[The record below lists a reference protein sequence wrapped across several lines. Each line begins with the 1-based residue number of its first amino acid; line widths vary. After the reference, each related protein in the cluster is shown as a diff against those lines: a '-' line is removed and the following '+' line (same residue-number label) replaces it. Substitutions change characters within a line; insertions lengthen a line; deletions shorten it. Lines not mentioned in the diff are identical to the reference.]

1 MAGGG
6 GHGPAHLS
14 PWASAATRCPDPD
27 PRRLRQG
34 RTHLSYCVSIDC
46 LGSGCNPYSSGWWGQ
61 RRRDETASGRSGGG
75 ETPLKVGELEGSSE
89 EPAPSALLR
98 KTPRGE
104 SPLAQGPALVS
115 SAQPASFR
123 LEPERRGG
131 EAGWREAQ
139 GGSCLFTRPNLR
151 RGGRG
156 EANPLPG
163 RSCGAA

>member
-1 MAGGG
+1 MRAKEKRRNCIWAVGRGRDVSQSRGTGGLIRGAG
-6 GHGPAHLS
+6 AVR
-14 PWASAATRCPDPD
+14 A
-27 PRRLRQG
+27 
-34 RTHLSYCVSIDC
+34 V
-46 LGSGCNPYSSGWWGQ
+46 
-61 RRRDETASGRSGGG
+61 
-75 ETPLKVGELEGSSE
+75 E
-89 EPAPSALLR
+89 EDAE
-98 KTPRGE
+98 GE

-156 EANPLPG
+156 EANSLPG